1 MKYKI
6 EKNTVQET
14 LILPLYS
21 RKLCTELYP
30 NLYRDE
36 TAVRLIDQIDYDFSE
51 AEKNSRSLM
60 QRFGA
65 LEVAMRQNDLA
76 FEVQAYLKNHPCAA
90 VVNLGCGLDNT
101 GRACDNGRCKIY
113 NLDFPDVIALRQQ
126 LLPAGEREQNIP
138 CDLKD
143 PAWFDK
149 IEASGGAVF
158 FASGVFYYFLTEQVR
173 ELVQGMADAFPG
185 GVLVFDAANRTAVK
199 MIAKTWLRTA
209 KIKDVGA
216 YFAVSDAKSELSP
229 WDSRLQVSSWGYMLG
244 YNDLKD
250 PSVSGFFRFLAKFGD
265 NGMKMQIVK
274 IGFGCT
280 VPAVMAT
287 RTLPSE
293 RDRKMTILLTPF
305 MSCTAKL
312 PIYAFFVSAFFP
324 GHGGLIMTGL
334 YILGILVGILAA
346 VLFKS
351 TLFKGEAVP
360 FVMELPNYRLPGVK
374 NVSQLLW
381 EKAKDFLQRAF
392 TVILVATVAVWF
404 LQSFDFQFNLVEDSS
419 GSILAVISGWL
430 APLFAPL
437 GLGDWRIITSLVS
450 GFMAKESVVSTLEVL
465 FAGGVETALTTLAAA
480 SLLVFCLLYTPC
492 VAAIAA
498 VKRELGGKWAV
509 LVVLWQCGIA
519 WIAAMIVKIIG
530 NLMGVM

>member
-51 AEKNSRSLM
+51 AEKNCRSLM

-65 LEVAMRQNDLA
+65 LEVAM
-76 FEVQAYLKNHPCAA
+76 
-90 VVNLGCGLDNT
+90 
-101 GRACDNGRCKIY
+101 
-113 NLDFPDVIALRQQ
+113 RQQ

-138 CDLKD
+138 CDLKA

-149 IEASGGAVF
+149 IDASGGAVF

-229 WDSRLQVSSWGYMLG
+229 WDSRLQVSSRGYMMG

-250 PSVSGFFRFLAKFGD
+250 PSVSGFFRFLAKVGD

-274 IGFGCT
+274 IGFGG
-280 VPAVMAT
+280 
-287 RTLPSE
+287 
-293 RDRKMTILLTPF
+293 
-305 MSCTAKL
+305 KL
-312 PIYAFFVSAFFP
+312 
-324 GHGGLIMTGL
+324 
-334 YILGILVGILAA
+334 
-346 VLFKS
+346 
-351 TLFKGEAVP
+351 
-360 FVMELPNYRLPGVK
+360 
-374 NVSQLLW
+374 
-381 EKAKDFLQRAF
+381 
-392 TVILVATVAVWF
+392 
-404 LQSFDFQFNLVEDSS
+404 
-419 GSILAVISGWL
+419 
-430 APLFAPL
+430 
-437 GLGDWRIITSLVS
+437 
-450 GFMAKESVVSTLEVL
+450 
-465 FAGGVETALTTLAAA
+465 
-480 SLLVFCLLYTPC
+480 
-492 VAAIAA
+492 
-498 VKRELGGKWAV
+498 
-509 LVVLWQCGIA
+509 
-519 WIAAMIVKIIG
+519 
-530 NLMGVM
+530 